1 MSPLGREKGKE
12 VSVETKSDS
21 AELALIERTTPRA
34 VFAELVASALWET
47 RVQPSPMAIAYLIE
61 LLDSRVHTAA
71 PAADGTADEA
81 TLAEDLLEARL
92 QAGIARLR
100 RLRNLGDRALF
111 VAGFFGDSL
120 SRSVVDIDY
129 YGDVGRAAYANLAE
143 SLARQVTEK
152 TWTGLY
158 LELAQRFHEFVD
170 VLAEVGDRTRSGG
183 SEDLLRL
190 YERYLRTGSP
200 RDRSRLARRGHVP
213 PDRRAL
219 RFWQ

>member
-1 MSPLGREKGKE
+1 MT
-12 VSVETKSDS
+12 VETGSD
-21 AELALIERTTPRA
+21 AADMELIERTTPRA

-61 LLDSRVHTAA
+61 LLDSRVRTAA
-71 PAADGTADEA
+71 PAADDAADEG
-81 TLAEDLLEARL
+81 TLAEDLLAARL
-92 QAGIARLR
+92 HAGITRLR

-158 LELAQRFHEFVD
+158 LELAQRFDQFVD

-190 YERYLRTGSP
+190 YERYMRTGSP
-200 RDRSRLARRGHVP
+200 RDRGRLLRRGQVP
-213 PDRRAL
+213 PDRRSL

>member
-1 MSPLGREKGKE
+1 M
-12 VSVETKSDS
+12 ETESDA
-21 AELALIERTTPRA
+21 AEMALIERTTPRA

-47 RVQPSPMAIAYLIE
+47 RVQPSQMAIAYLIE
-61 LLDSRVHTAA
+61 LLDSRVRTAA
-71 PAADGTADEA
+71 PTPDGAADEA
-81 TLAEDLLEARL
+81 TLAEDLLSARL
-92 QAGIARLR
+92 HAGITRLR

-111 VAGFFGDSL
+111 IAGFFGDSL

-129 YGDVGRAAYANLAE
+129 YGDVGRAAYANLAD

-152 TWTGLY
+152 SWPGLY
-158 LELAQRFHEFVD
+158 LELAQRFDQFVD
-170 VLAEVGDRTRSGG
+170 VLAEVGDRTRFGG

-190 YERYLRTGSP
+190 YERYVRTGSP
-200 RDRSRLARRGHVP
+200 RDRGRLLRRGQVP

>member
-1 MSPLGREKGKE
+1 MT
-12 VSVETKSDS
+12 VETGSDA
-21 AELALIERTTPRA
+21 AEPALSEWTTPRA

-61 LLDSRVHTAA
+61 LLDSRVCSAA
-71 PAADGTADEA
+71 PAADDAADEG
-81 TLAEDLLEARL
+81 TLAEGLLAARL
-92 QAGIARLR
+92 QAGITRLR

-120 SRSVVDIDY
+120 SRSIVDIDY

-143 SLARQVTEK
+143 SLAPQVTEK
-152 TWTGLY
+152 SWPGLY
-158 LELAQRFHEFVD
+158 LELAQRFDQFVD

-183 SEDLLRL
+183 VEDLLRL

-200 RDRSRLARRGHVP
+200 RDRGRLLRRGQVP

-219 RFWQ
+219 QFWQ

>member
-1 MSPLGREKGKE
+1 MT
-12 VSVETKSDS
+12 VETGSD
-21 AELALIERTTPRA
+21 ATETALIERTTPRA

-47 RVQPSPMAIAYLIE
+47 RVQPSPMATAYLIE

-71 PAADGTADEA
+71 PAADDAADEG
-81 TLAEDLLEARL
+81 TLAEDLLAARL
-92 QAGIARLR
+92 HEGITRLR

-111 VAGFFGDSL
+111 IAGFFGDSL

-152 TWTGLY
+152 AWTGLY
-158 LELAQRFHEFVD
+158 LELAQRFHQFVD

-200 RDRSRLARRGHVP
+200 RDRGRLLRRGQVP

-219 RFWQ
+219 QFWQ